1 MEILNSRSQCKN
13 NVHNTVNVMET
24 VYFHSRPAMSFQT
37 CWTLVCV
44 VFVMILL
51 WLCVVLTVKK
61 EKVTQFIIVVLLL
74 YYYSFLW
81 NSPAVPQIFMN
92 CCKIRLKKI
101 LNRICHCLIWY
112 FAVMTMS
119 SWYSFKV
126 PSVRCLN
133 GFLTIFS
140 QLQAMVACYPGKG
153 TGYVRHVDNPNGDG
167 RCVTCIY
174 YLNKNWDAKVSKSPL
189 ILYEFNT
196 FTLSKLKHE
205 AFSHFQKMATA
216 KFTCN

>member
-1 MEILNSRSQCKN
+1 METIFPFLCSHVFPNLLDFSLCCVCNDIAMTLCCSDCKN
-13 NVHNTVNVMET
+13 KKKKLHN
-24 VYFHSRPAMSFQT
+24 S
-37 CWTLVCV
+37 
-44 VFVMILL
+44 
-51 WLCVVLTVKK
+51 
-61 EKVTQFIIVVLLL
+61 LLL

-81 NSPAVPQIFMN
+81 NSPAIPQIFRN
-92 CCKIRLKKI
+92 FCKIRQKKI
-101 LNRICHCLIWY
+101 LNRICHCLIWN
-112 FAVMTMS
+112 FAVMNMS

-133 GFLTIFS
+133 EFLTIVS
-140 QLQAMVACYPGKG
+140 RLQAMVACYPGKG

-189 ILYEFNT
+189 ILHEFNT

-205 AFSHFQKMATA
+205 AFSNFQKMATA
-216 KFTCN
+216 TFTCN